1 LGGFD
6 TVQHTADVGIRVWGM
21 NWNEVFEEAA
31 RGMVSQIVDLKSVFE
46 KEKRE
51 FHIEGEDGEELL
63 LKWLREIL
71 FLMERGMIFAKF
83 WVGEDNFSS
92 KNPNKYRFHGMLWG
106 EYIDPSRHDIC
117 TEVKAIT
124 RHGLHL
130 VKKGPWWE
138 TFILFDV

>member
-1 LGGFD
+1 MGGFD
-6 TVQHTADVGIRVWGM
+6 TVQHTADVGIRVWGL

-31 RGMVSQIVDLKSVFE
+31 RGMVSQIVDLKTVLE

-71 FLMERGMIFAKF
+71 YLIERGMIFAKF
-83 WVGEDNFSS
+83 WVGKDNFSS
-92 KNPNKYRFHGMLWG
+92 KKPNKYRFHGMLWG
-106 EYIDPSRHDIC
+106 EHIDPSRHDIC

-124 RHGLHL
+124 RHGLQL